1 MRRTQNKLMNME
13 GFEGSKQLDVSL
25 LYGRNAQEVEQFH
38 IGPGFDS
45 LPDTLSLQN
54 IPAQGAGD
62 KSLLE

>member
-1 MRRTQNKLMNME
+1 ME

-25 LYGRNAQEVEQFH
+25 LYGRNVQEVEQFH

-62 KSLLE
+62 KSFLE